1 VSAEAV
7 AELAAVSAG
16 YRSSDGQRPVLDRI
30 DLRVSAGELVA
41 VLGPNGSGKTTLL
54 RVLVGTLRPASGTVH
69 LFGRPIERWSRAEIA
84 RRVAV
89 LPQSLELPVGF
100 TVAEVVAMGRIPH
113 ARGTFDS
120 GPDDERAV
128 EGALRDADAVDLA
141 ARPVT
146 ELSGGERQ
154 RVLVAMALAQE
165 PALLL
170 LDEPTLHLDLAH
182 QLALVRMLERL
193 GRARELAVVAV
204 LHDLNLA
211 AAHADRCLLLDGGR
225 LLPARSAT
233 RAIDPDLA
241 RRAFGVPIEEAVT
254 ADGRLVLTTVG
265 AAAREGPARS
275 TGDAPTATTEHLT
288 PRA

>member
-1 VSAEAV
+1 MSGAVV
-7 AELAAVSAG
+7 AELVGVSAG
-16 YRSSDGQRPVLDRI
+16 YRGRDGRRPVLDRI
-30 DLRVSAGELVA
+30 DLRISAAELVA

-54 RVLVGTLRPASGTVH
+54 RVLAGTLAAESGAVT

-89 LPQSLELPVGF
+89 LPQSLELPTGF

-113 ARGTFDS
+113 ARGTFGP

-128 EGALRDADAVDLA
+128 DSALRDADAADLA
-141 ARPVT
+141 TRPVT

-170 LDEPTLHLDLAH
+170 LDEPTVHLDLAH
-182 QLALVRMLERL
+182 QLALVRTLERL
-193 GRARELAVVAV
+193 SHAREVAVIAV

-225 LLPARSAT
+225 LLPAGSAT
-233 RAIDPDLA
+233 RPIDPDLA
-241 RRAFGVPIEEAVT
+241 RHAFGVPIEEAVT
-254 ADGRLVLTTVG
+254 VDGRRVLTTG
-265 AAAREGPARS
+265 GHGSR
-275 TGDAPTATTEHLT
+275 
-288 PRA
+288 

>member
-1 VSAEAV
+1 MSTGAI
-7 AELAAVSAG
+7 AELTGVSAG
-16 YRSSDGQRPVLDRI
+16 YRTSRGRRAVLDRV
-30 DLRVSAGELVA
+30 DLRIDAGELVA

-54 RVLVGTLRPASGTVH
+54 RVLAGTLRPTSGGVA
-69 LFGRPIERWSRAEIA
+69 LFGRPIERWSRADIA

-113 ARGTFDS
+113 TRGSFGP

-128 EGALRDADAVDLA
+128 EVALRDADATDLA
-141 ARPVT
+141 LRPVT

-182 QLALVRMLERL
+182 QLALVRTLERL
-193 GRARELAVVAV
+193 SHAREVAIVAV

-211 AAHADRCLLLDGGR
+211 AAHADRCLLLDGGH
-225 LLPARSAT
+225 LLPAGSPT

-241 RRAFGVPIEEAVT
+241 RHAFGVPIEEAVT
-254 ADGRLVLTTVG
+254 ATGRRVLTTL
-265 AAAREGPARS
+265 AAGEGTDPAA
-275 TGDAPTATTEHLT
+275 TG
-288 PRA
+288 

>member
-1 VSAEAV
+1 VSAETV
-7 AELAAVSAG
+7 AELVAVSAG
-16 YRSSDGQRPVLDRI
+16 YRTSGGRRAVLDGV
-30 DLRVSAGELVA
+30 DLRIRAGELVA
-41 VLGPNGSGKTTLL
+41 VLGQNGSGKTTLL
-54 RVLVGTLRPASGTVH
+54 RVLAGTLPATSGDAR
-69 LFGRPIERWSRAEIA
+69 LFGRPIERWSRAELA

-113 ARGTFDS
+113 ARGSF
-120 GPDDERAV
+120 GPAAEDERAV
-128 EGALRDADAVDLA
+128 EVALRDADATDLA
-141 ARPVT
+141 VRPVT

-182 QLALVRMLERL
+182 QLALVRTLERL
-193 GRARELAVVAV
+193 SHARRVAIVAV

-225 LLPARSAT
+225 LVPAGSAT
-233 RAIDPDLA
+233 RAIDPA
-241 RRAFGVPIEEAVT
+241 RARHAFGVPIEEAVT
-254 ADGRLVLTTVG
+254 ATGRRVLTTVS
-265 AAAREGPARS
+265 A
-275 TGDAPTATTEHLT
+275 DADPT
-288 PRA
+288 PRDGSR

>member
-1 VSAEAV
+1 MSGEAV
-7 AELAAVSAG
+7 AELAGVSAG
-16 YRSSDGQRPVLDRI
+16 YRTSDGRRPVLDRV
-30 DLRVSAGELVA
+30 DLRISAGELLA

-54 RVLVGTLRPASGTVH
+54 RVLAGTLRATSGGVS
-69 LFGRPIERWSRAEIA
+69 LFGRPTARWSRAEIA
-84 RRVAV
+84 RRIAV

-113 ARGTFDS
+113 ARGSF
-120 GPDDERAV
+120 GPGPGDERAV
-128 EGALRDADAVDLA
+128 EVALRDADAADLA
-141 ARPVT
+141 LRPVT

-182 QLALVRMLERL
+182 QLALVRTLERL
-193 GRARELAVVAV
+193 SHARDVAIVAV

-225 LLPARSAT
+225 LVPAGSAT

-241 RRAFGVPIEEAVT
+241 RHAFGVPIEEAVT
-254 ADGRLVLTTVG
+254 ATGRRVLTTV
-265 AAAREGPARS
+265 AAGGGTDASRT
-275 TGDAPTATTEHLT
+275 TG
-288 PRA
+288 

>member
-1 VSAEAV
+1 MSEVAV

-16 YRSSDGQRPVLDRI
+16 YRTRDGRRLVLDRV
-30 DLRVSAGELVA
+30 DLRVGAGELLA

-54 RVLVGTLRPASGTVH
+54 RVLAGTLRATSGEVS
-69 LFGRPIERWSRAEIA
+69 LFGRPIDRWSRAEIA

-113 ARGTFDS
+113 ARGSFGP

-128 EGALRDADAVDLA
+128 EVALRDADAAELA

-182 QLALVRMLERL
+182 QLALVRTLERL
-193 GRARELAVVAV
+193 SHARQVAIVAV

-225 LLPARSAT
+225 LVPAGSAT

-241 RRAFGVPIEEAVT
+241 RHAFGVPIEEAVT
-254 ADGRLVLTTVG
+254 ATGRRVLTTV
-265 AAAREGPARS
+265 AAGDGPHP
-275 TGDAPTATTEHLT
+275 GPGIG
-288 PRA
+288 